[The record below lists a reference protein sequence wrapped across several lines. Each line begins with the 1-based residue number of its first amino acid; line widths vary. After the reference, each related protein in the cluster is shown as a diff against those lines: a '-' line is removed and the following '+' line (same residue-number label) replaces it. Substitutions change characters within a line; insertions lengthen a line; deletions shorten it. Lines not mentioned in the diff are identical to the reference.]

1 MNTTKG
7 FLFTIGAILFASTI
21 VFFAQGFY
29 ESNLTTEREIISS
42 ALPLNVISLNEDLSR
57 DIVKLFGMTFDLNSV
72 TKSITLRGRM
82 GSSSEVLNSLSS
94 FSSFLSTTFF
104 TRSTFDK
111 TLNLSTLTD
120 GKAEFYIGDKVNLDY
135 TYGNSL
141 ALFSSSP
148 NYLDSI
154 DLNIQTTGTLL
165 SYDWN
170 NLSGTNNFTVR
181 INYVDDSNAIIL
193 SSSIDNNSLSYL
205 TLIYPDGNT
214 IIEFGNINY
223 ASVDYNS
230 GFVIKSK
237 QDQVINYILKADY
250 VDLNLYPVKI
260 NSILSVKS
268 TAIDSNTMLTLFK

>member
-214 IIEFGNINY
+214 VIEFGRINY
-223 ASVDYNS
+223 AGPYCNS
-230 GFVIKSK
+230 SFVIKSK

-268 TAIDSNTMLTLFK
+268 DAIDSNTMLTLFK